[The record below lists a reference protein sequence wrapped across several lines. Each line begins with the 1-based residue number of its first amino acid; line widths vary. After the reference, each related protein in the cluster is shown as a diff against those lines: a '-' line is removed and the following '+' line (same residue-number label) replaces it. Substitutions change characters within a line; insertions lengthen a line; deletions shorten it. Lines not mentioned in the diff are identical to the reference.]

1 MAYVRLRRLIGLH
14 PLSIVPAIA
23 GRRGL
28 DAGLSMIDVTAADET
43 SDDARARANVWR
55 LAAAQ
60 ALTGANSAVIFATG
74 SIVGASLAPS
84 VSLATVPLSMYVLG
98 LAAGT
103 LPTGA
108 ISRAYGRRT
117 AFIIGTFCGTLTGA
131 LGAWAILHSSFWLFC
146 GATFLGGL
154 YGAVA
159 QSYRFAAADGASAAF
174 RPKAVSW
181 VMAGGVFAGVLGP
194 QLVQWTMDIWPPY
207 LFAFSFVMQALV
219 ALVAM
224 AVLSGVDAPKPAAAD
239 LHGGRPLLEIARQPR
254 FIAAALCGVI
264 AYPMMNLVMTS
275 APLAMKMCGLTVSD
289 SNFGIQWHIVAMYGP
304 SFFTGS
310 LIARFG
316 APRIVALGL
325 ALEAVAAM
333 IGLSGITAPHFWATL
348 FVLGVG
354 WNFAFVGAS
363 ALVLET
369 HRPQERNKV
378 QAFND
383 FLVFGMMAIGSFSSG
398 QLLAHY
404 GWNAVNWV
412 VFAGAARPCRAVA
425 GVICQAAGEIARGGR
440 DSGPEHV
447 GTFRKN
453 VPRLPARTCPTI
465 SCCQLL
471 TLRPASK

>member
-1 MAYVRLRRLIGLH
+1 MTSV
-14 PLSIVPAIA
+14 
-23 GRRGL
+23 
-28 DAGLSMIDVTAADET
+28 AANDEIT
-43 SDDARARANVWR
+43 DDARARANVLR

-74 SIVGASLAPS
+74 SIVGATLAPDIS
-84 VSLATVPLSMYVLG
+84 FATVPLSMYVVG

-108 ISRAYGRRT
+108 ISRSYGRRV
-117 AFIIGTFCGTLTGA
+117 AFIIGTGCGVLTGLLA
-131 LGAWAILHSSFWLFC
+131 AFAILRGSFVLFC
-146 GATFLGGL
+146 CATFLGGL

-159 QSYRFAAADGASAAF
+159 QSYRFAAADGASTAY

-207 LFAFSFVMQALV
+207 LFAFSFVVQAAV

-224 AVLSGVDAPKPAAAD
+224 TILAGVDAPKPAAAD

-275 APLAMKMCGLTVSD
+275 APLAMQMCGLPVSD

-316 APRIVALGL
+316 APVIVALGL
-325 ALEAVAAM
+325 ALEGVAAT

-348 FVLGVG
+348 MVLGVG
-354 WNFAFVGAS
+354 WNFGFIGAS

-369 HRPQERNKV
+369 HQPQEKNKV

-383 FLVFGMMAIGSFSSG
+383 FP
-398 QLLAHY
+398 
-404 GWNAVNWV
+404 V
-412 VFAGAARPCRAVA
+412 V
-425 GVICQAAGEIARGGR
+425 
-440 DSGPEHV
+440 
-447 GTFRKN
+447 
-453 VPRLPARTCPTI
+453 
-465 SCCQLL
+465 
-471 TLRPASK
+471 

>member
-1 MAYVRLRRLIGLH
+1 
-14 PLSIVPAIA
+14 
-23 GRRGL
+23 
-28 DAGLSMIDVTAADET
+28 MIDVTAAEEIA
-43 SDDARARANVWR
+43 DDARARSNVAR

-74 SIVGASLAPS
+74 SIVGATLAPDI
-84 VSLATVPLSMYVLG
+84 SLATVPLSMYVVG

-117 AFIIGTFCGTLTGA
+117 AFIIGTGCGMLTGL
-131 LGAWAILHSSFWLFC
+131 LGAFAILRGSFALFC
-146 GATFLGGL
+146 LATFLGGL
-154 YGAVA
+154 YGAVS

-207 LFAFSFVMQALV
+207 LFAFSFMVQAAV

-224 AVLSGVDAPKPAAAD
+224 AILAGVDAPKPAPSD

-254 FIAAALCGVI
+254 FIAAALCGIVS
-264 AYPMMNLVMTS
+264 YPMMNLVMTS
-275 APLAMKMCGLTVSD
+275 APLAMKLCGLSVSD

-310 LIARFG
+310 LITRFG
-316 APRIVALGL
+316 APKIVALGL
-325 ALEAVAAM
+325 ILEGVGSA
-333 IGLSGITAPHFWATL
+333 IGLSGITAMHFWTTL
-348 FVLGVG
+348 IVLGVG
-354 WNFAFVGAS
+354 WNLSFVGAS

-383 FLVFGMMAIGSFSSG
+383 FLVFGMMAVGSFASG
-398 QLLAHY
+398 QLLANY
-404 GWNAVNWV
+404 GWSTVNMV
-412 VFAGAARPCRAVA
+412 VFPPVLLGLAVLAFASFARRRRSRTVA
-425 GVICQAAGEIARGGR
+425 EFADPGI
-440 DSGPEHV
+440 
-447 GTFRKN
+447 
-453 VPRLPARTCPTI
+453 
-465 SCCQLL
+465 
-471 TLRPASK
+471 

>member
-1 MAYVRLRRLIGLH
+1 MIQGSLPWACRAGMPMLDTTATRE
-14 PLSIVPAIA
+14 IA
-23 GRRGL
+23 
-28 DAGLSMIDVTAADET
+28 
-43 SDDARARANVWR
+43 DDARARSNVLR
-55 LAAAQ
+55 LATAQ

-74 SIVGASLAPS
+74 SIVGATLAPS
-84 VSLATVPLSMYVLG
+84 ISLATVPLSMYVLG

-108 ISRAYGRRT
+108 ISRTYGRRV
-117 AFIIGTFCGTLTGA
+117 AFIVGTFCGTLTGL
-131 LGAWAILHSSFWLFC
+131 LGAYAILRGSFVLFC
-146 GATFLGGL
+146 AATFLGGL
-154 YGAVA
+154 YGAVS
-159 QSYRFAAADGASAAF
+159 QSYRFAAADGASVAF

-207 LFAFSFVMQALV
+207 LFAFSFVMQAFV

-239 LHGGRPLLEIARQPR
+239 LHGGRPLFQIARQPR
-254 FIAAALCGVI
+254 FIAAALCGAI

-275 APLAMKMCGLTVSD
+275 APLAMKMCGLSLSD

-304 SFFTGS
+304 SFFTGAF
-310 LIARFG
+310 ITRFG
-316 APRIVALGL
+316 APRIVAFGL
-325 ALEAVAAM
+325 ALEAAAAT
-333 IGLSGITAPHFWATL
+333 IGLSGITAMHFWATL
-348 FVLGVG
+348 IVLGIG

-404 GWNAVNWV
+404 GWSAVNLV
-412 VFAGAARPCRAVA
+412 VFPPVLLGLAVLA
-425 GVICQAAGEIARGGR
+425 FASFAKRGGQTQGEGN
-440 DSGPEHV
+440 S
-447 GTFRKN
+447 
-453 VPRLPARTCPTI
+453 
-465 SCCQLL
+465 
-471 TLRPASK
+471 

>member
-1 MAYVRLRRLIGLH
+1 
-14 PLSIVPAIA
+14 
-23 GRRGL
+23 
-28 DAGLSMIDVTAADET
+28 MIDMTAADEI
-43 SDDARARANVWR
+43 SGDARARSNVVR

-74 SIVGASLAPS
+74 SIVGATLAPDI
-84 VSLATVPLSMYVLG
+84 SLATVPLSMYVAG

-108 ISRAYGRRT
+108 ISRAYGRRV
-117 AFIIGTFCGTLTGA
+117 AFMIGTFCGMLTGL
-131 LGAWAILHSSFWLFC
+131 LGAFAILHGSFPLFC
-146 GATFLGGL
+146 CATFLGGL
-154 YGAVA
+154 YGAVS
-159 QSYRFAAADGASAAF
+159 QSYRFAAADGASAQY

-181 VMAGGVFAGVLGP
+181 VMVGGVFAGVLGP

-207 LFAFSFVMQALV
+207 LFAFSFMMQAVV

-224 AVLSGVDAPKPAAAD
+224 AVLSGVDAPKPAASD
-239 LHGGRPLLEIARQPR
+239 LHGGRPLFEIARQPR

-275 APLAMKMCGLTVSD
+275 APLAMKMCGLSVSD
-289 SNFGIQWHIVAMYGP
+289 SNFGIQWHMVAMYGP

-325 ALEAVAAM
+325 TLEAVAAT
-333 IGLSGITAPHFWATL
+333 IGLTGISAMHFWATL
-348 FVLGVG
+348 IALGVG

-369 HRPQERNKV
+369 HLPQEKNKV

-383 FLVFGMMAIGSFSSG
+383 FLVFGMMAVGSFSSG
-398 QLLAHY
+398 QLLANY
-404 GWNAVNWV
+404 GWSAVNMV
-412 VFAGAARPCRAVA
+412 VYPPVALGLVVLALVSFARRRARLVE
-425 GVICQAAGEIARGGR
+425 VDEF
-440 DSGPEHV
+440 PE
-447 GTFRKN
+447 
-453 VPRLPARTCPTI
+453 PSI
-465 SCCQLL
+465 
-471 TLRPASK
+471 